1 MLEPLPRVGGACFG
15 IYPTPTGKLDLDPFV
30 VKNVLTFFVEYVII
44 DIYKGGKKEME
55 KETRI
60 YSINDF
66 YALKEAS
73 WSGALY
79 TLNEI
84 EEKGKEEELIDY
96 LNDIISSY
104 DNGIEETMLND
115 ILWFDCDAIYETLG
129 ISQDEE

>member
-1 MLEPLPRVGGACFG
+1 
-15 IYPTPTGKLDLDPFV
+15 
-30 VKNVLTFFVEYVII
+30 
-44 DIYKGGKKEME
+44 ME

-73 WSGALY
+73 WSGAIY

-84 EEKGKEEELIDY
+84 EEKGKEDELIDY

-104 DNGIEETMLND
+104 YNGMEETKLND
-115 ILWFDCDAIYETLG
+115 FLWFDSDTIYEDLG
-129 ISQDEE
+129 IAQNEE

>member
-1 MLEPLPRVGGACFG
+1 
-15 IYPTPTGKLDLDPFV
+15 
-30 VKNVLTFFVEYVII
+30 
-44 DIYKGGKKEME
+44 ME

-66 YALKEAS
+66 YALKETS
-73 WSGALY
+73 WSGAVY

-104 DNGIEETMLND
+104 DNGMEETTLND
-115 ILWFDCDAIYETLG
+115 FLWFDSDVIYEALG
-129 ISQDEE
+129 IAQDEE

>member
-1 MLEPLPRVGGACFG
+1 
-15 IYPTPTGKLDLDPFV
+15 
-30 VKNVLTFFVEYVII
+30 
-44 DIYKGGKKEME
+44 ME

-73 WSGALY
+73 WSGAVY

-84 EEKGKEEELIDY
+84 EEKGKEDELINY

-104 DNGIEETMLND
+104 DNGIEETTLND
-115 ILWFDCDAIYETLG
+115 FLWFDSDNIYEALG
-129 ISQDEE
+129 IAQDEE

>member
-1 MLEPLPRVGGACFG
+1 
-15 IYPTPTGKLDLDPFV
+15 
-30 VKNVLTFFVEYVII
+30 
-44 DIYKGGKKEME
+44 ME

-73 WSGALY
+73 WGGAVY

-96 LNDIISSY
+96 LNEIISSY
-104 DNGIEETMLND
+104 DNGMEETTLND
-115 ILWFDCDAIYETLG
+115 FLWFDSYCIYDALG
-129 ISQDEE
+129 IAQNEE